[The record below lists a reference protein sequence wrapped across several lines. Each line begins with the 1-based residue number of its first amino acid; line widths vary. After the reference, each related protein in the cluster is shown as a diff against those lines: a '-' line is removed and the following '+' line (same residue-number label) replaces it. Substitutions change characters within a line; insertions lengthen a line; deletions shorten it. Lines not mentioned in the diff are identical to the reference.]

1 MEITRKRNFFFK
13 CLKFR
18 IVGKLF
24 ERGSD
29 QFAIFFNCRIIV
41 KIESAFSTQR
51 VQNII
56 GKFLQTCSIPSKNF
70 EDRCKDF
77 SWILLAYL
85 LAYLFE
91 IDRFKRET
99 RPRVFEARKVN
110 PSTSKLSSL
119 RICRFWKE
127 AISSYAF
134 IVKSDTI
141 GSLLASFRWRH
152 EREIHQ
158 LLQATPPR

>member
-1 MEITRKRNFFFK
+1 MNWKLREREIFSSNVWNLELLENCSEEDWIHLRSFSIVGLSLRSNPLFQRNE
-13 CLKFR
+13 FR
-18 IVGKLF
+18 ILSENSCKLVQF
-24 ERGSD
+24 LRKISKTDVKVSRG
-29 QFAIFFNCRIIV
+29 
-41 KIESAFSTQR
+41 
-51 VQNII
+51 
-56 GKFLQTCSIPSKNF
+56 FLLT
-70 EDRCKDF
+70 
-77 SWILLAYL
+77 
-85 LAYLFE
+85 YLFE

-141 GSLLASFRWRH
+141 GSLLASFGWRH

-158 LLQATPPR
+158 LLQATPPC

>member
-1 MEITRKRNFFFK
+1 MNWKLREREIFSSNVWNLELLENCSKEDRINLRSFSIVGLRSNPLFQRNE
-13 CLKFR
+13 FR
-18 IVGKLF
+18 ILSENSCKLVQF
-24 ERGSD
+24 LRKTSKTDVKVSRGS
-29 QFAIFFNCRIIV
+29 
-41 KIESAFSTQR
+41 
-51 VQNII
+51 
-56 GKFLQTCSIPSKNF
+56 
-70 EDRCKDF
+70 
-77 SWILLAYL
+77 LLAH
-85 LAYLFE
+85 LFE

-141 GSLLASFRWRH
+141 GSLLASFGWRH

>member
-1 MEITRKRNFFFK
+1 MNWKLREREIFSSNVWNLELLENCSKEDRINLRSFSIVGLSLRSNPLFQRNE
-13 CLKFR
+13 FR
-18 IVGKLF
+18 ILSENSCKLVQF
-24 ERGSD
+24 LRKTSKTDVKVSRGS
-29 QFAIFFNCRIIV
+29 
-41 KIESAFSTQR
+41 
-51 VQNII
+51 
-56 GKFLQTCSIPSKNF
+56 
-70 EDRCKDF
+70 
-77 SWILLAYL
+77 LLAH
-85 LAYLFE
+85 LFE

-141 GSLLASFRWRH
+141 GSLLASFGWRH

-158 LLQATPPR
+158 LLQATSPR

>member
-1 MEITRKRNFFFK
+1 MNWKLREREIFSSNVWNLELLENCSEEDRIHLRSFS
-13 CLKFR
+13 
-18 IVGKLF
+18 IVGLSLRSNPLF
-24 ERGSD
+24 
-29 QFAIFFNCRIIV
+29 
-41 KIESAFSTQR
+41 
-51 VQNII
+51 I

-70 EDRCKDF
+70 EDRCKGF
-77 SWILLAYL
+77 SWILLAH
-85 LAYLFE
+85 LFE

-141 GSLLASFRWRH
+141 GSLLASFGWRH